1 MKKEIFWDAQF
12 AGISAVEQEEQRIWR
27 LGNAL
32 NDVVFAFKLAF
43 GDPLCHLCRGRG
55 VLVCVV
61 EATRKDIRVW
71 FRLTVFG
78 SGSTI
83 RTQ

>member
-1 MKKEIFWDAQF
+1 MKKEIFCDAQF
-12 AGISAVEQEEQRIWR
+12 AGISAVEQEEQRIWC

-32 NDVVFAFKLAF
+32 DDVVFAFKLAF
-43 GDPLCHLCRGRG
+43 GDPLSHLCRGRG

-71 FRLTVFG
+71 FPLTEFG
-78 SGSTI
+78 SGNSI